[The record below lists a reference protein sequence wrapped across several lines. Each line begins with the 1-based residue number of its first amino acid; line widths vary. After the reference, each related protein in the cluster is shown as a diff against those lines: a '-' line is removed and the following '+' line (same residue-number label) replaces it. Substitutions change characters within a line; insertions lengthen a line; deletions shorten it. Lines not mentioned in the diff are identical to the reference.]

1 VSAEHLAQGAR
12 LPGAS
17 SPEAR
22 SRGREDSGATATSTT
37 HGARDHARAQ
47 GGTVVEAMPT
57 LPASAWPAPPAGV
70 AAADLTWA
78 EVIGGGDYTNKV
90 VARGTTIRLTD
101 LAGDACAH
109 LLLFNADQPWERLN
123 VADTVK
129 VPWQAY
135 LGAGH
140 PLLSDQGRVLA
151 TLTEDTSGHHDAL
164 CGTSTRARNE
174 ERYGDGQAQ
183 GPSPAGRELLL
194 LGALKHGLGPRDV
207 PPSLSLFQ
215 GVRVG
220 DEGAL
225 TFTGSAGAGASV
237 TLRAELPLVALI
249 ANVPHPLDPREAYT
263 CSALEVLA
271 WRGTPTASGDPLWTA
286 TPESERAFLNT
297 ADYAAARGI

>member
-1 VSAEHLAQGAR
+1 VTG
-12 LPGAS
+12 GAS
-17 SPEAR
+17 
-22 SRGREDSGATATSTT
+22 TSTT

-57 LPASAWPAPPAGV
+57 LPASAWPDPPEGV

-78 EVIGGGDYTNKV
+78 EVVAGGNYTNKV

-109 LLLFNADQPWERLN
+109 LLLLNADQPWERLN

-151 TLTEDTSGHHDAL
+151 SIVDDGSGRHDAL
-164 CGTSTRARNE
+164 CGTSSRAANAA
-174 ERYGDGQAQ
+174 RYGDGDAQ

-194 LGALKHGLGPRDV
+194 LAALKHGLGPRDLA
-207 PPSLSLFQ
+207 PSLSFFQ

-220 DEGAL
+220 DDGAL
-225 TFTGSAGAGASV
+225 TFAGSAGAGAAV
-237 TLRAELPLVALI
+237 TLRAELPLIVLI
-249 ANVPHPLDPREAYT
+249 ANVPHPLDPRAAYT
-263 CSALEVLA
+263 CSPLEVLA
-271 WRGTPTASGDPLWTA
+271 HRGAATAPDDARWSA
-286 TPESERAFLNT
+286 TPEAQRAYLNT
-297 ADYAAARGI
+297 MDYAGARGIA

>member
-1 VSAEHLAQGAR
+1 MS
-12 LPGAS
+12 
-17 SPEAR
+17 
-22 SRGREDSGATATSTT
+22 TSTAQ
-37 HGARDHARAQ
+37 GARDHARAQ

-57 LPASAWPAPPAGV
+57 LPASAWPAPPEGV

-78 EVIGGGDYTNKV
+78 EVVAGGNYTTKV
-90 VARGTTIRLTD
+90 VARGTAIRLTD

-109 LLLFNADQPWERLN
+109 VVVFNADQPWERLN

-151 TLTEDTSGHHDAL
+151 TIVADGSGHHDAL
-164 CGTSTRARNE
+164 CGTSSRARNE
-174 ERYGDGQAQ
+174 ARYGDGAAQ

-207 PPSLSLFQ
+207 PPTLSFFQ

-225 TFTGSAGAGASV
+225 RFVGSAGAGASV
-237 TLRAELPLVALI
+237 VLRAELPLVVVI
-249 ANVPHPLDPREAYT
+249 ANVPHPLDPRAAYT
-263 CSALEVLA
+263 CTALEVLA
-271 WRGTPTASGDPLWTA
+271 WRGAPTASGDPLWSA

-297 ADYAAARGI
+297 ADYATARGI

>member
-1 VSAEHLAQGAR
+1 VSG
-12 LPGAS
+12 
-17 SPEAR
+17 
-22 SRGREDSGATATSTT
+22 TSTA

-57 LPASAWPAPPAGV
+57 LPASAWPAPPEGV
-70 AAADLTWA
+70 APADLTWA
-78 EVIGGGDYTNKV
+78 EVVAGGNYTTKV
-90 VARGTTIRLTD
+90 VARGTAIRLTD

-109 LLLFNADQPWERLN
+109 LLVFNADQPWERLN

-151 TLTEDTSGHHDAL
+151 TIVADGSGHHDAL
-164 CGTSTRARNE
+164 CGTSSRARNE
-174 ERYGDGQAQ
+174 ERYGDGAAQ

-194 LGALKHGLGPRDV
+194 LGALKHGLGPRNV
-207 PPSLSLFQ
+207 PPTLSFFQ

-225 TFTGSAGAGASV
+225 RFAGSAGAEASV
-237 TLRAELPLVALI
+237 VLRAELPLVVVI

-263 CSALEVLA
+263 CTSLEVLA
-271 WRGTPTASGDPLWTA
+271 WRGAPTAPGDALWSA

-297 ADYAAARGI
+297 ADYATARGI